1 MSRGDISM
9 SNAKI
14 FRRNF
19 SGKANPNNF
28 VGVRNFCVYID
39 DEVAA
44 DLTKDGW
51 NVKWFEPDPDGRFS
65 DIERQAFLNVTVRFE
80 PIPPKIWLINDSIK
94 IRIDERNAQMVDFAE
109 IAKVDLI
116 ITPYA
121 WEMNGKRGIKAYLKA
136 AYITAVEDE
145 FEKKYREIPEFNF
158 ESSNDEIF
166 EP

>member
-65 DIERQAFLNVTVRFE
+65 DIERQAFLNVTVR
-80 PIPPKIWLINDSIK
+80 S
-94 IRIDERNAQMVDFAE
+94 
-109 IAKVDLI
+109 
-116 ITPYA
+116 
-121 WEMNGKRGIKAYLKA
+121 YLN
-136 AYITAVEDE
+136 T
-145 FEKKYREIPEFNF
+145 
-158 ESSNDEIF
+158 
-166 EP
+166 